1 MEVPVLPS
9 PLCLASAI
17 VPLPAPDVVGKV
29 GKDASPRLPTELWRE
44 IFVHATRVVGGYDT
58 SYESPFEKSEI
69 SNGYAYFLRQLKE
82 NHRTKQA
89 LCLVSK
95 TWRALAF
102 DLIFEYLFLQE
113 AYDWSKLAEA
123 LEESKLKQRGRGGH
137 GMGWYCKR
145 IEIYTHS
152 WTQELGVAAARVVR
166 CCPNLR
172 VLAVGA
178 LEETGGVPV
187 ELIQAVFESCPGA
200 IRSLDWT
207 CDIGADQTTE
217 MFCLISKAAKLQSL
231 FLCVQ
236 QDLDASH
243 AEKIDAIGSL
253 TLPELHT
260 IELVSPEFDP
270 SDVLLVMAAWKLPG
284 LRQLVLCGQTDLSF
298 AHCFFEAH
306 GPSLSTLEFDYA
318 GESDPEPAF
327 QSVLP
332 QRGPEMLFAHCPN
345 LTELILQAHWAS
357 SQALPGHPKIE
368 RIGLRGLH
376 LHAGSQTRNRG
387 GGLALRPEHDAE
399 QRAILQALR
408 AAFPILVDR
417 ARFPSIKSV
426 RLLDF
431 DQSRFRSI
439 PWRASRVAHW
449 AFWVKR
455 FERLGIRLED
465 HAGDLIEVIFRE
477 VNVLLPE
484 DEEPYVLQS

>member
-1 MEVPVLPS
+1 MDVPVLPS

-17 VPLPAPDVVGKV
+17 PSLPAPDVA

-69 SNGYAYFLRQLKE
+69 SNGYSYFLRQLKE

-102 DLIFEYLFLQE
+102 DLILEYLFLQE
-113 AYDWSKLAEA
+113 AYDWSKLADA
-123 LEESKLKQRGRGGH
+123 LEESKLSHGGRGGL

-145 IEIYTHS
+145 IEIYTHH

-217 MFCLISKAAKLQSL
+217 MFCLISKATKLQSL

-243 AEKIDAIGSL
+243 AEKIDGVGPV

-270 SDVLLVMAAWKLPG
+270 SDVLLVMATWKLPS
-284 LRQLVLCGQTDLSF
+284 LRHLVLCGQTDLSF

-306 GPSLSTLEFDYA
+306 GPSLSILEFDYA
-318 GESDPEPAF
+318 GESDLEPAF

-332 QRGPEMLFAHCPN
+332 QRGPEMLFTHCPN
-345 LTELILQAHWAS
+345 LTELILQAHWAA

-417 ARFPSIKSV
+417 ARFPSIKAV

-484 DEEPYVLQS
+484 DEEPYVFQS